1 MLSASA
7 VQFSVQKKMPKRTAG
22 DAMLPNSDQMERLMA
37 DSYGSCFVN
46 AQSASADPSA
56 SVGDSATA
64 VESAHATE
72 SAPAIEPTPGNE
84 STPATG
90 EPGRFSFKAVHTF
103 QFQLVTDR
111 HREHEPTLLVR
122 EQWGNQA
129 RWLGLQAFFYS
140 VSQDHAMARQQAEYW
155 RWYYE
160 NANDGQLIADLTA
173 DSGHGNRSFE
183 DMEDV
188 KS

>member
-1 MLSASA
+1 MHAFCVCSS
-7 VQFSVQKKMPKRTAG
+7 FSVQNNMPKRTAG
-22 DAMLPNSDQMERLMA
+22 DAMLPDSEVERLMA
-37 DSYGSCFVN
+37 DSCRKCIVN
-46 AQSASADPSA
+46 AQSASGNRSG

-64 VESAHATE
+64 VASAHATE
-72 SAPAIEPTPGNE
+72 SAPATEPTPGNE

-111 HREHEPTLLVR
+111 HREHEPTLVVR
-122 EQWGNQA
+122 EQFGNQA

-140 VSQDHAMARQQAEYW
+140 VTQDHAMARQQAEYW
-155 RWYYE
+155 RWHYE
-160 NANDGQLIADLTA
+160 NAHDEQLIADLTA

-188 KS
+188 RT

>member
-1 MLSASA
+1 
-7 VQFSVQKKMPKRTAG
+7 MPKRTAG

-122 EQWGNQA
+122 EQWGTKHGGLVCRPSSTVLHKTM
-129 RWLGLQAFFYS
+129 RWQDSRQSIGDGITRMQMMGSSLQ
-140 VSQDHAMARQQAEYW
+140 
-155 RWYYE
+155 
-160 NANDGQLIADLTA
+160 I
-173 DSGHGNRSFE
+173 
-183 DMEDV
+183 
-188 KS
+188 

>member
-129 RWLGLQAFFYS
+129 RWLGLQAFLLQCYTRPCDGKTAGR
-140 VSQDHAMARQQAEYW
+140 VLAMVLREC
-155 RWYYE
+155 
-160 NANDGQLIADLTA
+160 
-173 DSGHGNRSFE
+173 
-183 DMEDV
+183 
-188 KS
+188 K

>member
-1 MLSASA
+1 MHAFCVCS
-7 VQFSVQKKMPKRTAG
+7 SVFCSKKMPKRTAG
-22 DAMLPNSDQMERLMA
+22 DAMLPDAMLPNSDQMERLMA

-103 QFQLVTDR
+103 HSSLSPTVTVNMNQPFSSGSSGETKHGGLVCRPSSTVL
-111 HREHEPTLLVR
+111 HKTM
-122 EQWGNQA
+122 
-129 RWLGLQAFFYS
+129 RWQDSRQSIGDGITRMQMMGSSLQ
-140 VSQDHAMARQQAEYW
+140 
-155 RWYYE
+155 
-160 NANDGQLIADLTA
+160 I
-173 DSGHGNRSFE
+173 
-183 DMEDV
+183 
-188 KS
+188 

>member
-1 MLSASA
+1 MRRVWWLLYACFLRL
-7 VQFSVQKKMPKRTAG
+7 QFSFLFKKMPKRTAG

-111 HREHEPTLLVR
+111 HREHEPTLLVSMGKPSTVAWSAGLLLQCYTRPCDGKTAGRVLAMVLR
-122 EQWGNQA
+122 EC
-129 RWLGLQAFFYS
+129 
-140 VSQDHAMARQQAEYW
+140 
-155 RWYYE
+155 
-160 NANDGQLIADLTA
+160 
-173 DSGHGNRSFE
+173 
-183 DMEDV
+183 
-188 KS
+188 K

>member
-129 RWLGLQAFFYS
+129 RTVAWSAGLLLQCYTRPCDGKTAGR
-140 VSQDHAMARQQAEYW
+140 VLAMVLREC
-155 RWYYE
+155 
-160 NANDGQLIADLTA
+160 
-173 DSGHGNRSFE
+173 
-183 DMEDV
+183 
-188 KS
+188 K